1 MSSRSSGAY
10 GHSIRRIGPDHFRLG
25 WTVDYK
31 YATSRL
37 WHPRGFDRD
46 TDLAGAKRFAK
57 RWNMEDP
64 RTLTLLE
71 QG

>member
-1 MSSRSSGAY
+1 MASRVSGGY
-10 GHSIRRIGPDHFRLG
+10 GHSVRRIGPDHFRLG

-31 YATSRL
+31 YPTSRL
-37 WHPRGFDRD
+37 RYPRGFDRD

-57 RWNMEDP
+57 RWRIEDP
-64 RTLTLLE
+64 RTIAMLE